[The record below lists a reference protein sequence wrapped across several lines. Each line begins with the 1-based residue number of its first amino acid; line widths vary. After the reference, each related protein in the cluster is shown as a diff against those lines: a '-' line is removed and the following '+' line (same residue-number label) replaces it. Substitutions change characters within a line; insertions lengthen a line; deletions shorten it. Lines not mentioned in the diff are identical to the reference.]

1 MKVVVKKDSTD
12 IFLNLFEGS
21 VLHDVKE
28 VGNNYGGVFSSF
40 MGSYYVEVPKKRCKK
55 YKEGKTLNGQIS
67 KWLNKKI
74 KHESNT

>member
-12 IFLNLFEGS
+12 IFFNLFEGS

-28 VGNNYGGVFSSF
+28 VGSNYVGIFSSF

-55 YKEGKTLNGQIS
+55 YKE
-67 KWLNKKI
+67 KKN
-74 KHESNT
+74 ESCFRI

>member
-28 VGNNYGGVFSSF
+28 EGKNYCGIFSSF
-40 MGSYYVEVPKKRCKK
+40 MGSYYVEVPKNRCKK
-55 YKEGKTLNGQIS
+55 YREDRTINGRVAEWIRRNSAKIS
-67 KWLNKKI
+67 
-74 KHESNT
+74 T

>member
-12 IFLNLFEGS
+12 LFFNLFEGS

-28 VGNNYGGVFSSF
+28 KGKYYYGVFSSF

-55 YKEGKTLNGQIS
+55 YKENEF
-67 KWLNKKI
+67 NK
-74 KHESNT
+74 N